1 MLWPCLHYPL
11 PRSPGLCGL
20 PALCGRSQGTFEW
33 VGDADQVNGQSL
45 ILMSVSSFAHAYYY
59 LIGIDLFRK
68 QFAAIVAPGL
78 TRC

>member
-1 MLWPCLHYPL
+1 
-11 PRSPGLCGL
+11 
-20 PALCGRSQGTFEW
+20 
-33 VGDADQVNGQSL
+33 
-45 ILMSVSSFAHAYYY
+45 MSVSSFAHAYYY